1 MRHNLIFY
9 KNKFEQMKESYEDY
23 ESIVNSLKGQLPSLP
38 LVMDELMT
46 IIADPNAALY
56 AIKDIIKLDPSL
68 FSQILKV
75 VNTVQYRGDGEP
87 RISNLNDAMQRL
99 GLEKVKR
106 IALNTSVLT
115 LFKGIT
121 FPSKF
126 SPESLWIHSVGVAI
140 TSANLADFLNFPLAD
155 QLYSCGLI
163 HDIGKLAKL
172 KYDQKNFC
180 EELSKAEGLNLNNH
194 QTEIAQNKIRHD
206 LLGGQV
212 SKEWGISPLVEAVA
226 KWHHEEDRSKR
237 LDVEDLETHKIID
250 IVYLSNELIKEMKFG
265 FSGHSVKLLPSKK
278 IMKRLR
284 ITEDDLD
291 VFENKL
297 VQELDQEK
305 ENIAFFTS

>member
-1 MRHNLIFY
+1 
-9 KNKFEQMKESYEDY
+9 MKVSSQKYV
-23 ESIVNSLKGQLPSLP
+23 SIVNSLKGQLPGLP

-46 IIADPNAALY
+46 IISDPNAALY
-56 AIKDIIKLDPSL
+56 AIKDIVKLDPSI

-75 VNTVQYRGDGEP
+75 VNTVQYRGDEEP
-87 RISNLNDAMQRL
+87 RISNLDDAMQRL

-115 LFKGIT
+115 LFKGIR

-126 SPESLWIHSVGVAI
+126 SPESLWTHSVGVAI
-140 TSANLADFLNFPLAD
+140 ASANLVDFLNFPLAD
-155 QLYSCGLI
+155 QVYSCGLI

-180 EELSKAEGLNLNNH
+180 EELIKAEESNLNNH
-194 QTEIAQNKIRHD
+194 QSEIIENGIRHD

-226 KWHHEEDRSKR
+226 KWHHVEDRSKR

-250 IVYLSNELIKEMKFG
+250 VVQFSNEMIKEIEFG
-265 FSGHSVKLLPSKK
+265 FSGHNVKLSPSQS
-278 IMKRLR
+278 IMRRLKMSE
-284 ITEDDLD
+284 ID
-291 VFENKL
+291 VAEFKNKL
-297 VQELDQEK
+297 LQELEQEK
-305 ENIAFFTS
+305 ENIALFSS

>member
-1 MRHNLIFY
+1 
-9 KNKFEQMKESYEDY
+9 MKVSSEKYD
-23 ESIVNSLKGQLPSLP
+23 SIVNSLKGQLPSLP

-46 IIADPNAALY
+46 IISDPNAALY
-56 AIKDIIKLDPSL
+56 AIKDIVKLDPSI

-75 VNTVQYRGDGEP
+75 VNTVQYRGDEEP
-87 RISNLNDAMQRL
+87 RISNLDDAMQRL

-115 LFKGIT
+115 LFKGIR

-126 SPESLWIHSVGVAI
+126 SPESLWTHSVGVAI
-140 TSANLADFLNFPLAD
+140 ASANLVDFLNFPLAD
-155 QLYSCGLI
+155 QVYSCGLI

-180 EELSKAEGLNLNNH
+180 EELIKAEESNLNNH
-194 QTEIAQNKIRHD
+194 QSEIIENGIRHD

-226 KWHHEEDRSKR
+226 KWHHVEDRSKR

-250 IVYLSNELIKEMKFG
+250 VVQFSNEMIKEIEFG
-265 FSGHSVKLLPSKK
+265 FSGHNIKVSPSQSIMRRLKMSEIDVAEFKNKLL
-278 IMKRLR
+278 
-284 ITEDDLD
+284 
-291 VFENKL
+291 
-297 VQELDQEK
+297 QELEQEK
-305 ENIAFFTS
+305 ENIALFFS

>member
-1 MRHNLIFY
+1 
-9 KNKFEQMKESYEDY
+9 MKVSSEKYD
-23 ESIVNSLKGQLPSLP
+23 SIVNSLKGQLPSLP

-46 IIADPNAALY
+46 IISDPNAALY
-56 AIKDIIKLDPSL
+56 AIKDIIKLDPSI

-75 VNTVQYRGDGEP
+75 VNTVQYRGDEEP
-87 RISNLNDAMQRL
+87 RISNLDDAMQRL

-115 LFKGIT
+115 LFKGIR

-126 SPESLWIHSVGVAI
+126 SPESLWTHSVGVAI
-140 TSANLADFLNFPLAD
+140 ASANLVDFLNFPLAD
-155 QLYSCGLI
+155 QVYSCGLI

-180 EELSKAEGLNLNNH
+180 EELIKAEESNLNNH
-194 QTEIAQNKIRHD
+194 QSEIIENGIRHD

-226 KWHHEEDRSKR
+226 KWHHVEDRSKR

-250 IVYLSNELIKEMKFG
+250 VVQFSNEMIKEIEFG
-265 FSGHSVKLLPSKK
+265 FSGHNIKVSPSQSIMRRLKMSEIDVAEFKNKLL
-278 IMKRLR
+278 
-284 ITEDDLD
+284 
-291 VFENKL
+291 
-297 VQELDQEK
+297 QELEQEK
-305 ENIAFFTS
+305 ENIALFSS

>member
-1 MRHNLIFY
+1 
-9 KNKFEQMKESYEDY
+9 MKVSAEDY
-23 ESIVNSLKGQLPSLP
+23 ESIINSLKGQLPSLP

-56 AIKDIIKLDPSL
+56 AIRDIIKLDPSI
-68 FSQILKV
+68 FSQILKI

-140 TSANLADFLNFPLAD
+140 ASANLVEFLNLPLAD
-155 QLYSCGLI
+155 QVYSCGLI

-172 KYDQKNFC
+172 KYDQENFC
-180 EELSKAEGLNLNNH
+180 MELNRAEESKLNNH
-194 QTEIAQNKIRHD
+194 QIEITQNGIRHD
-206 LLGGQV
+206 VLGGEIC
-212 SKEWGISPLVEAVA
+212 KEWGISPLVESVA
-226 KWHHEEDRSKR
+226 KWHHELERSKR

-250 IVYLSNELIKEMKFG
+250 VVQFSNEMMKEIEFG
-265 FSGHSVKLLPSKK
+265 FSGHNVKLTPSSRIMRRLKMSENDVDEFK
-278 IMKRLR
+278 I
-284 ITEDDLD
+284 
-291 VFENKL
+291 KL
-297 VQELDQEK
+297 VQELEQEK

>member
-1 MRHNLIFY
+1 
-9 KNKFEQMKESYEDY
+9 MKVSTEDY
-23 ESIVNSLKGQLPSLP
+23 ESVVNSLKGQLPSLP

-56 AIKDIIKLDPSL
+56 AIKDIIKLDPSI
-68 FSQILKV
+68 FSHILKI

-87 RISNLNDAMQRL
+87 RISDINDAMQRL

-126 SPESLWIHSVGVAI
+126 SPELLWTHSVGVAI
-140 TSANLADFLNFPLAD
+140 ASANLVEFLNLPLAD
-155 QLYSCGLI
+155 QVYSCGLI

-172 KYDQKNFC
+172 KYDQESFC
-180 EELSKAEGLNLNNH
+180 VELKRAGESKLNNH
-194 QTEIAQNKIRHD
+194 QIEITQNGIRHD
-206 LLGGQV
+206 LLGGEIC
-212 SKEWGISPLVEAVA
+212 KEWGISPLVGAVA
-226 KWHHEEDRSKR
+226 KWHHELERSKR

-250 IVYLSNELIKEMKFG
+250 IVQFCNEMIKEIEFG
-265 FSGHSVKLLPSKK
+265 FSGHNLKLTPSPR
-278 IMKRLR
+278 IMRRLKMS
-284 ITEDDLD
+284 EKD
-291 VFENKL
+291 VDEFKNKL

-305 ENIAFFTS
+305 ENILFFTT